1 MLKRLVV
8 MFLGLF
14 FLSGC
19 TDSFRGYHK
28 KSANNKL
35 IDNKG
40 FQGGKHPP
48 LYNKKYVKI
57 AKKNVIEENFDDD
70 DDELV
75 GEHDT
80 ETINPA
86 LRNRQMYLQMV
97 KQDADRVRKQKIG
110 SGKDS
115 SNTLGSASAKINKEN
130 LAKDEAK
137 IAKELEQIK
146 LMLKETKKDL
156 ERYRCSAQKNLD
168 SAPVVTDDK
177 ISSNKLPASNSVQ
190 KNSKGSSKKTKMNK
204 KFLSEDFDRN
214 NISTDNNVEEDI
226 NPRAL

>member
-1 MLKRLVV
+1 MLRRLVV
-8 MFLGLF
+8 IFLGLF

-19 TDSFRGYHK
+19 ADGFRGYHK
-28 KSANNKL
+28 RSANNKL
-35 IDNKG
+35 IDSQG

-48 LYNKKYVKI
+48 LYNKKYVKM

-70 DDELV
+70 DELLS
-75 GEHDT
+75 EYDT
-80 ETINPA
+80 ETINPT

-97 KQDADRVRKQKIG
+97 KQDTARVKQQKIG
-110 SGKDS
+110 SGNGGF
-115 SNTLGSASAKINKEN
+115 NTLSSARTKVNKGDFG
-130 LAKDEAK
+130 KDEAK

-146 LMLKETKKDL
+146 LMLNETKKDL

-168 SAPVVTDDK
+168 SAPVITDDR

-190 KNSKGSSKKTKMNK
+190 RNSEGSSKKTKMNK
-204 KFLSEDFDRN
+204 KFLSEDFDCN
-214 NISTDNNVEEDI
+214 NISTDNNAEEDI

>member
-14 FLSGC
+14 VLSGC
-19 TDSFRGYHK
+19 TDGFRGYHK

-35 IDNKG
+35 IDSKG

-48 LYNKKYVKI
+48 LYNKKYVKM

-70 DDELV
+70 DELV
-75 GEHDT
+75 SENDT

-97 KQDADRVRKQKIG
+97 KQDADRVKKQKIG

-115 SNTLGSASAKINKEN
+115 SNTLGSASAKINKEDF
-130 LAKDEAK
+130 AKDEAK

-168 SAPVVTDDK
+168 TAPVITDDK
-177 ISSNKLPASNSVQ
+177 ISSTKLPVSNSVQ
-190 KNSKGSSKKTKMNK
+190 KSSKGASTKTKMNK
-204 KFLSEDFDRN
+204 KFLSEDFDHH